1 MYLLL
6 GYCYAEMRVYNIEV
20 RNGTV
25 YRKGI
30 GEGMGND
37 MMGTLEMHALVGSKC
52 AILYSYKTIPGYISL
67 FLPSLRH
74 TKYRRNWALDS
85 SRFPGM
91 GIIAIF
97 FSSWRGGDFC
107 GGYCL

>member
-37 MMGTLEMHALVGSKC
+37 MMGTLEMHALVSSKC
-52 AILYSYKTIPGYISL
+52 AILYSYNTIPGYISL
-67 FLPSLRH
+67 FLPSLRP

-85 SRFPGM
+85 SRFSEILGT
-91 GIIAIF
+91 IAILL
-97 FSSWRGGDFC
+97 SWRGRE
-107 GGYCL
+107 LW